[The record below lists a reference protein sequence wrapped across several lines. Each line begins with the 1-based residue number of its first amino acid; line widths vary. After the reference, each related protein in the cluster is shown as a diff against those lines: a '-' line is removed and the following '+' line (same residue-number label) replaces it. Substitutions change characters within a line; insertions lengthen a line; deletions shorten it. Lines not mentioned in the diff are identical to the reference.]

1 MKKELREDLMRN
13 ALFQFAKEAWGTEP
27 EYLWASSPDAA
38 VLRHSE
44 NRKWYA
50 IVMRVSRRTLGLS
63 NCGVTDV
70 VNVKCD
76 PLMTGSLLMK
86 KGILP
91 AYHMN
96 KQSWVS
102 ILLDGTVPM
111 QEIEGLLRMSYS
123 VTLSAAAVK
132 KLRTEPKAWL
142 IPANPSLYDIEGE
155 LAHTDV
161 IRWHQSAGMIEGDT
175 VFIYVT
181 APVSAVLF
189 RCDVTAVNLEPSV
202 IPNCK
207 KEIELTC
214 VRRFP
219 SDLLPLDTLRDYGVS
234 SVRCARGVPDELLE
248 LISRIEV

>member
-1 MKKELREDLMRN
+1 MKNNESIFSLRQDV
-13 ALFQFAKEAWGTEP
+13 FDFAKQTWGTEP

-50 IVMRVSRRTLGLS
+50 IVMRVSRNVLGHS
-63 NCGVTDV
+63 GGGQTDV

-76 PLMTGSLLMK
+76 PLMTGSLLRK

-111 QEIEGLLRMSYS
+111 TEVEGLLRMSYAG
-123 VTLSAAAVK
+123 TLSALSK
-132 KLRTEPKAWL
+132 KALRTEPKAWL
-142 IPANPSLYDIEGE
+142 IPANPKLYDIEGE
-155 LAHTDV
+155 LDSTDV
-161 IRWHQSAGMIEGDT
+161 IRWHQSAAMIEGDT

-181 APVSAVLF
+181 APVSAVRF
-189 RCDVTAVNLEPSV
+189 QCDVTAVGLETTV
-202 IPNCK
+202 IPGAK
-207 KEIELTC
+207 KEIELTL
-214 VRRFP
+214 VRQFP

-234 SVRCARGVPDELLE
+234 SVRCARGVPDDLLE
-248 LISRIEV
+248 LIRSIEV